1 MNVKMFLAMHGPL
14 IRCAS
19 LTRPEQRTLQS
30 ALAAGYVTRLLPGV
44 YAVEGSEDD
53 VAVRAAAVVAWHPDA
68 VVTGRAAAR
77 LTFWP
82 RLRVT
87 DVEVVRRGHPP
98 RSRGYRFHERTVD
111 PAHILELPSLRLT
124 TPALTAVDLVDELGG
139 DGIDT
144 CLRARAARLEDLWT
158 AFAAHPSRPG
168 NNARRRMLLDSRDEP
183 WSAAERLAHRLLRAA
198 GIRGWKANY
207 RVVVCGGRYFID
219 IAFPGIRL
227 AVEIDGRLHE
237 DDPSVFENDRYR
249 QNQLVGAGWRVLRF
263 TYPMLVSRPDYVVA
277 TIRAEIARRQGGAGR

>member
-1 MNVKMFLAMHGPL
+1 MFLAMHGPL
-14 IRCAS
+14 ITRGS
-19 LTRPEQRTLQS
+19 LTGPEQRTLQS

-111 PAHILELPSLRLT
+111 PAHIIELPSLCLT
-124 TPALTAVDLVDELGG
+124 TQALTAVDLVDELGG

-158 AFAAHPSRPG
+158 AFAAHHAAT
-168 NNARRRMLLDSRDEP
+168 ARRRFPPVQRRKPRSPPPRELSAGEAPAGPRAPSLSRRTGRWAP
-183 WSAAERLAHRLLRAA
+183 ARAA
-198 GIRGWKANY
+198 RRTRRRSPY
-207 RVVVCGGRYFID
+207 R
-219 IAFPGIRL
+219 
-227 AVEIDGRLHE
+227 
-237 DDPSVFENDRYR
+237 
-249 QNQLVGAGWRVLRF
+249 
-263 TYPMLVSRPDYVVA
+263 
-277 TIRAEIARRQGGAGR
+277 AGRGRRRGSRGR